1 MELISDPSHPSF
13 IFFHII
19 ETLEKYDTEIHHT
32 ILGFFQ
38 LIHLLISQK
47 IHKYIWNKTKRL
59 RIQAV
64 NQAEGTEIQ
73 TKVPM
78 TVLPTVAVTLH
89 YKNIWW
95 YQDITVDDSKTSKIV
110 DETKPV
116 LINAYM

>member
-1 MELISDPSHPSF
+1 MIL
-13 IFFHII
+13 
-19 ETLEKYDTEIHHT
+19 KIHHT

-89 YKNIWW
+89 DKNNWW